1 MLNNKL
7 IRFLMLLSDAQLEHL
22 MVFLKSPYFNTN
34 QHLVALMEYLLPF
47 APVFN
52 HPALSYQNAYTH
64 IFKLPMP
71 EPDAKVAITKLSSK
85 LLKLGEQYLEHASLR
100 EHPFEGAYF
109 RKKWYRKIHK
119 PEWEEAALRDM
130 NIAQAKYPLKDE
142 YKAYCAYLIEY
153 EQAKLVS
160 TSVLVAEKFDLS
172 KVNTALDHYYLRAKL
187 ECLCHMTNHA
197 MVSGQYYDLKE
208 ISAVTQLLA
217 LREQQIDAATLIW
230 NKALALLNQPDSK
243 SCYLALKTAQ
253 KEHAPY
259 LSIPENQTIF
269 IYLSHSARKAFS
281 DQEEYLR
288 ELMHLHIAQME
299 AGCLLTDGYI
309 YPINFL
315 NIIYVA
321 IQQKEIAW
329 ANAFFQEFEPRLDP
343 SSDKSPDIRLFC
355 QSILYFENG
364 EYEAALNALN
374 GAYFKDIQLKLSERR
389 LRLKIYLELGY
400 IETFL
405 DQINTFRK
413 FLSVNKN
420 IISDHHM
427 EGSKAFIQ
435 AAYSIYKAE
444 QERDKSLKM
453 LQKMMA
459 ESPVLPERSWI
470 EHKIRGMAY

>member
-1 MLNNKL
+1 
-7 IRFLMLLSDAQLEHL
+7 MLLTGAQLERL
-22 MVFLKSPYFNTN
+22 LLFLKSPYFNTN
-34 QHLVALMEYLLPF
+34 QHLIALMEYLLPF
-47 APVFN
+47 APKFN
-52 HPALSYQNAYTH
+52 HPSLSYQNAYTF
-64 IFKLPMP
+64 IFKSSLPL
-71 EPDAKVAITKLSSK
+71 PDAKEAITKLSSK
-85 LLKLGEQYLEHASLR
+85 LLKLGEHYLEHESLS

-109 RKKWYRKIHK
+109 RKKWYRKMHK

-142 YKAYCAYLIEY
+142 YKAHSAYLIEY

-160 TSVLVAEKFDLS
+160 TSNLVAEKFDLS

-197 MVSGQYYDLKE
+197 MVSGQAYDLKE
-208 ISAVTQLLA
+208 INAIAELLA

-230 NKALALLNQPDSK
+230 GKALALLNEPENK
-243 SCYLALKTAQ
+243 SCYLALKIAQ
-253 KEHAPY
+253 REHAPY

-269 IYLSHSARKAFS
+269 IYLSHSARKAFP

-288 ELMHLHIAQME
+288 ELMHLHKAQME
-299 AGCLLTDGYI
+299 AGCLLTEGFI

-321 IQQKEIAW
+321 IQQREIAW
-329 ANAFFQEFEPRLDP
+329 ANTFFREFEAKLDP
-343 SSDKSPDIRLFC
+343 SSEKSPDIRLFC
-355 QSILYFENG
+355 QSILFFENR
-364 EYEAALNALN
+364 EYDAALNALN

-420 IISDHHM
+420 IISEHHM

-435 AAYSIYKAE
+435 AAYSIYKSK
-444 QERDKSLKM
+444 QEREKSLKV

-470 EHKIRGMAY
+470 EHKIRAIAY